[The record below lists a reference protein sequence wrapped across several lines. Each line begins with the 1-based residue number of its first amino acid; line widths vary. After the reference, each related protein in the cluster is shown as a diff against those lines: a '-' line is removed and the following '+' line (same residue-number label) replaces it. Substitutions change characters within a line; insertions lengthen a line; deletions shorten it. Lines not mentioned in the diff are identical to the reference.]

1 MWIKIMNKIE
11 LVFNKSY
18 VVVDYRN
25 NQIIHFANNIKEAK
39 EIADLDI
46 YFVVYRIT
54 NNITCY
60 SR

>member
-1 MWIKIMNKIE
+1 MNKIE
-11 LVFNKSY
+11 LIFNKSY
-18 VVVDYRN
+18 VVVDVRD
-25 NQIIHFANNIKEAK
+25 NQIIHFCDNIEKAK

-46 YFVVYRIT
+46 YFIVYRIT